1 MCPPKRPKIMKADP
15 VIAPP
20 PPVADVQKAPVLN
33 EATIPAAS
41 EGASAN
47 IARRGRSSLVIPL
60 TNTRQSGVN
69 IPR

>member
-1 MCPPKRPKIMKADP
+1 MCPPKRPKIQKADP

-33 EATIPAAS
+33 EATIPTAS

-47 IARRGRSSLVIPL
+47 ISRRGRSSLVIPL